1 MSMRKMEEWLVLLGL
16 RMAQL
21 DDSLASINA
30 ALDGAIENVQTAVD
44 SIRETLKSVDSPEMR
59 ADLELEIRAVLAR
72 QDGWLEEIGK
82 LMQKGE

>member
-59 ADLELEIRAVLAR
+59 ADLELEVRAVLAR
-72 QDGWLEEIGK
+72 QDGTDGWKKSES
-82 LMQKGE
+82 

>member
-59 ADLELEIRAVLAR
+59 ADLELEVRAVLAR